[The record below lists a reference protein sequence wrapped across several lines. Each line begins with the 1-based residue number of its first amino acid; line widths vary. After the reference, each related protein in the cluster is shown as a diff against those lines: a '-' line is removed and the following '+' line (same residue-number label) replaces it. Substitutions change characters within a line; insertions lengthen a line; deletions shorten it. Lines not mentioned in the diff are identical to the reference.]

1 MTGSPK
7 IADGKAQQSYHLL
20 STTGE
25 FVYMY
30 MCDLPSFVLTP
41 AELGLRKATA
51 CERRAAAVRGLAAGG
66 VGGGGCRLSRPCSG

>member
-1 MTGSPK
+1 
-7 IADGKAQQSYHLL
+7 
-20 STTGE
+20 
-25 FVYMY
+25 MY